1 MVIIGGGKKMK
12 QPALHQR
19 HKNHNKRVAEFHIN
33 HEIEIQRGEN
43 GKGLLAKW
51 EIFFYNNVISP
62 LKHVK

>member
-1 MVIIGGGKKMK
+1 MVIIGGGIKMK
-12 QPALHQR
+12 QAALHQR
-19 HKNHNKRVAEFHIN
+19 HKNHNKQVAEFHKN

-51 EIFFYNNVISP
+51 ERFFYNNVISP